1 MTMKISEVMTTE
13 VETIGADQTAREAAS
28 FMLRA
33 DAGSIP
39 VCDGD
44 KVIGMIT
51 DRDIAVRGV
60 AEGRGP
66 DTPVSELMSDGIIC
80 AREDED
86 IQEVARR
93 MSEEQVRRLPVLDAE
108 DRLCGIV
115 SLGDLTRETRGE
127 AAQTALEGVSSP
139 GGITSTIDEKRP
151 EFSGANLLRQLRDRP
166 VDQCLIAIGVI
177 TLGDQLGRG
186 CRGCLGSG

>member
-1 MTMKISEVMTTE
+1 MTMKISELMTTD
-13 VETIGADQTAREAAS
+13 VETVSADQTAREAAS

-39 VCDGD
+39 VCEGD

-80 AREDED
+80 AREDD
-86 IQEVARR
+86 DVQEVARR
-93 MSEEQVRRLPVLDAE
+93 MSEQQVRRLPVLDAE
-108 DRLCGIV
+108 ERLVGIV
-115 SLGDLTRETRGE
+115 SLGDLTRETRSE
-127 AAQTALEGVSSP
+127 ASQTALEGVSAP
-139 GGITSTIDEKRP
+139 GG
-151 EFSGANLLRQLRDRP
+151 AHQ
-166 VDQCLIAIGVI
+166 Q
-177 TLGDQLGRG
+177 
-186 CRGCLGSG
+186 